1 MVCDIVVRR
10 LVNFNRGW
18 WFNGK
23 KSLGLIVGIGLLL
36 QAGILSG
43 AAPAPLPR
51 ELKLQDYLQLVADHN
66 ESVQAQMIETEVSY
80 RKARGETGIFEP
92 NLVATVEREYN
103 KRLNN
108 SLQQSEQGG
117 LLIYREKNNIYDTG
131 LEALVPT
138 GAKIRLGYNLS
149 DLSNNLTNNV
159 NIFNIAS
166 TGLRQQ
172 FQTFVG
178 ATITQ
183 PLLKNAGVSVTMAGI
198 RLAAMESDIAFQ
210 QYRRQLM
217 LAISQAEAAYWN
229 LYFAQE
235 QLRYFDESLRVA
247 ESILADSK
255 ERLKAGQGAEL
266 DILEAQSGLALR
278 KTKQNDARQN
288 YFDALGRV
296 RVLFGAAPDENAP
309 TIKVVDR
316 PTAVK
321 LPLEYY
327 QRFQDAFLNN
337 PEYLVQQK
345 RVEQEGLRL
354 GYARN
359 QLLPEVNF
367 KGAVGYNG
375 LGISPATSWNTVES
389 QDYPAWSLGVEMH
402 VPLGGNIKGRNMFS
416 AAKLSLQEAI
426 VNLNSLQTQIGNALH
441 TAIYKAR
448 NSQDSV
454 TSYET
459 VVQFNENLLKTQLA
473 RVNAGRVEPR
483 KVLEVEADLF
493 EARQSLVDS
502 LVRYRRTLLELQL
515 ADGTLLRGREMDLTR
530 DDLRRRTL
538 ALLKERGF
546 STSRFQ
552 PIPSLP
558 GNSSNH

>member
-1 MVCDIVVRR
+1 MVCHSVVRR
-10 LVNFNRGW
+10 VIYCSSGW
-18 WFNGK
+18 RFYGK
-23 KSLGLIVGIGLLL
+23 KFFGSILGLCLLV
-36 QAGILSG
+36 QAGIFSE
-43 AAPAPLPR
+43 AASVPLPR
-51 ELKLQDYLQLVADHN
+51 ELNLPDYLKLVAEHN
-66 ESVQAQMIETEVSY
+66 ESVQAQMIETEVSH

-92 NLVATVEREYN
+92 NLVMSVEREYN

-131 LEALVPT
+131 LETLVPT
-138 GAKIRLGYNLS
+138 GAKIRLGYTLS

-172 FQTFVG
+172 YQTFVG

-235 QLRYFDESLRVA
+235 QLRYFDESLAVA
-247 ESILADSK
+247 ESILSDSK
-255 ERLKAGQGAEL
+255 ERLKAGQAAEL
-266 DILEAQSGLALR
+266 DVLEAQSGLALR

-288 YFDALGRV
+288 YYDALGRV

-316 PTAVK
+316 PTTVK

-327 QRFQDAFLNN
+327 QRFQDAFQNN

-375 LGISPATSWNTVES
+375 LGISPSTSWNTVES
-389 QDYPAWSLGVEMH
+389 QDYPSWSLGVEMH
-402 VPLGGNIKGRNMFS
+402 IPLGANIKGRHMFG

-454 TSYET
+454 SSYET
-459 VVQFNENLLKTQLA
+459 VVHFNEDLLKTQLA
-473 RVNAGRVEPR
+473 RLNVGKIEPR

-493 EARQSLVDS
+493 EARQSLVES

-515 ADGTLLRGREMDLTR
+515 ADGTLLRGRDLDVTR

-538 ALLKERGF
+538 ALLKDRGLP
-546 STSRFQ
+546 TSSFQ
-552 PIPSLP
+552 PIPNLP
-558 GNSSNH
+558 GNTSNN